1 MRAIKAYRKSSSFVV
16 SFVFTSLLMLGVGFN
31 TYTLSVAND
40 DLLIRETEAA
50 IQADIGG
57 FRSLFNAAGRKAVIQ
72 AVQER
77 LQSHSNDFLYF
88 LKDNDGNYIAG
99 NLASWPEENVEFVKN
114 GLLDIQV
121 ELRGEYH
128 SEETSTTRAVAMV
141 MEFSNKDSLLVARNV
156 QDIEFAVALAQTSS
170 WVMIVI
176 LCIVAS
182 GSLGVA
188 YYVVT
193 RINKISDTADAIM
206 STGDLSDRL
215 HVDSSWD
222 DLSKLT
228 LVLNQLL
235 DKIEQSV
242 RAISLV
248 SDNIAHDL
256 RTPLTRLQSHIEVIQ
271 NEDEKEQLLKEC
283 DNLLGIFNSLL
294 RISDIENSGKKAGF
308 ALISLSDVVNDAIDL
323 YLPIAESKHIE
334 VVTEVEHNN
343 VLIEN
348 FFGDKDLMFQA
359 FANVLDNAIKFTPD
373 NGKIAIKLSADEGN
387 DKNQVKQILFTLD
400 DTGVGVSTESINKLT
415 RRFFREEKSR
425 TSSGNGLGL
434 SLVSA
439 IVSLHGGKLLFE
451 KSVLSTPAQLDAG
464 LRCKMVFSVN

>member
-57 FRSLFNAAGRKAVIQ
+57 FRSLYNTAGRKAVIQ
-72 AVQER
+72 AVEAR
-77 LQSHSNDFLYF
+77 LQSYSNDFLYY
-88 LKDNDGNYIAG
+88 LKDSDGNYISG
-99 NLASWPEENVEFVKN
+99 NLASWPEENVDFVKN
-114 GLLDIQV
+114 GLLEIRV
-121 ELRGEYH
+121 ELREEYR
-128 SEETSTTRAVAMV
+128 SDQNSTTRAVAMV
-141 MEFSNKDSLLVARNV
+141 MEFNNKDSLLVARNV

-170 WVMIVI
+170 WVMIAI
-176 LCIVAS
+176 LCIVAT

-193 RINKISDTADAIM
+193 RINKISDTADAII

-256 RTPLTRLQSHIEVIQ
+256 RTPLTRLQSHIEVI
-271 NEDEKEQLLKEC
+271 NDEDEKEQLLKEC

-294 RISDIENSGKKAGF
+294 RISDIENSSKKAGF
-308 ALISLSDVVNDAIDL
+308 GLISLPAVAIDAVDL
-323 YLPIAESKHIE
+323 YLPIAESKQISVHCDIE
-334 VVTEVEHNN
+334 DRNIM
-343 VLIEN
+343 LEN
-348 FFGDKDLMFQA
+348 FYGDKNLLFQA
-359 FANVLDNAIKFTPD
+359 FANVLDNAIKFTPEY
-373 NGKIAIKLSADEGN
+373 GKIEINLSIRD
-387 DKNQVKQILFTLD
+387 KQIVFSVD
-400 DTGVGVSTESINKLT
+400 DTGVGVSDKSIDKLT

-425 TSSGNGLGL
+425 TTTGNGLGL

-439 IVSLHGGKLLFE
+439 IVALHKGKLIFE
-451 KSVLSTPAQLDAG
+451 KGHLSKSGHKDDTG
-464 LRCKMVFSVN
+464 LHCKIIFLVA

>member
-16 SFVFTSLLMLGVGFN
+16 SFVFTSLLMFGVGFN
-31 TYTLSVAND
+31 SYTLSVAND

-57 FRSLFNAAGRKAVIQ
+57 FRSLYNTAGRKAVIQ
-72 AVQER
+72 AVEDR
-77 LQSHSNDFLYF
+77 LQSYSNDFLYF
-88 LKDNDGNYIAG
+88 LKDSDANYISG
-99 NLASWPEENVEFVKN
+99 NLASWPEDNVDFVKN
-114 GLLDIQV
+114 GLLEIRV
-121 ELRGEYH
+121 ELREEYR
-128 SEETSTTRAVAMV
+128 SEQSSTTRAVAMV
-141 MEFSNKDSLLVARNV
+141 MEFSNKDTLLVARNV

-170 WVMIVI
+170 WVMIAI
-176 LCIVAS
+176 LCIVAI

-193 RINKISDTADAIM
+193 RINKISDTADAII

-242 RAISLV
+242 HAISLV

-256 RTPLTRLQSHIEVIQ
+256 RTPLTRLQSHIEVI
-271 NEDEKEQLLKEC
+271 NDDEEKQQLRKEC

-294 RISDIENSGKKAGF
+294 RISDIENTSKRAGF
-308 ALISLSDVVNDAIDL
+308 ALISLTDVANDAVDL
-323 YLPIAESKHIE
+323 YLPIAESKQIE
-334 VVTEVEHNN
+334 VHSIIEDQTPI
-343 VLIEN
+343 LEN
-348 FFGDKDLMFQA
+348 FYGDKNLLFQA
-359 FANVLDNAIKFTPD
+359 FANVLDNAIKFTPEH
-373 NGKIAIKLSADEGN
+373 GKIEIHLTSHN
-387 DKNQVKQILFTLD
+387 KQIVFSVN
-400 DTGVGVSTESINKLT
+400 DTGSGVNAQSIDKLT

-425 TSSGNGLGL
+425 TTVGNGLGL

-439 IVSLHGGKLLFE
+439 IIALHDGDLIFE
-451 KSVLSTPAQLDAG
+451 KSHIPSTTKEVGGG
-464 LRCKMVFSVN
+464 LCCKMIFSVA